1 MIMLLLEHLQILS
14 FVLQVLSFGR
24 TFKNLKQL
32 NLSCMKMEERENVLG
47 SENWAEGAAHKWF
60 RSPSPPVMGGW
71 CSAIVT
77 IIANMAIVMIMVAF
91 PACGWLETRVSFPN
105 PLHGSRGTWLGSALP
120 SSQNGH
126 CRAWGSWEMQWCLLY
141 LMGCF
146 IVRLWYQFLNV

>member
-1 MIMLLLEHLQILS
+1 MLLLGHLHILS
-14 FVLQVLSFGR
+14 FELQVLSFGR

-71 CSAIVT
+71 CPAIVT
-77 IIANMAIVMIMVAF
+77 IIANMAIVMIMVGF

-120 SSQNGH
+120 WSRSLQTWSLS
-126 CRAWGSWEMQWCLLY
+126 CQMQWCLLY

-146 IVRLWYQFLNV
+146 ILRLWYQFLNV